1 MNSRISDD
9 HHEANLRKVVHTVE
23 VHRGDVDGLAGL
35 HGGPLRAQ
43 RQLRRVLAALHLYNN
58 QSRDYIKLCCGPNS
72 IGSLDPYRNPDPD
85 PRGQK

>member
-9 HHEANLRKVVHTVE
+9 HHEADLRKVVHAVE

-43 RQLRRVLAALHLYNN
+43 RQLRRVLAALHLNTN
-58 QSRDYIKLCCGPNS
+58 QNRDYI
-72 IGSLDPYRNPDPD
+72 
-85 PRGQK
+85 